1 MRLVYRIFVQ
11 VLSWLALLARSS
23 ASKDVEILALRQEV
37 AVLRRGN
44 PKPRIGWT
52 DRAVLAALSPLL
64 PKGLRAHR
72 IVTPGSLLR
81 WHRRLLAAK
90 WRQPKPPGRPPIP
103 DHVVALIVRLATE
116 NPTWGVVR
124 VQGELRR
131 LGHRVAA
138 STIRKILR
146 ARRIP
151 PPSRRDDTW
160 RTFLRSQAET
170 ILAMDFLHVDTV
182 MLKRLYAAVVI
193 EVGGRGA
200 YLLGVTD
207 HPTGA
212 WATQLARELAADL
225 EQADHHFTRLIRDR
239 DAKFT
244 ESFDAVFASVGV
256 EILLTAPQAPR
267 MNAYVERLI
276 GSIRRECC
284 DRILI
289 IGQRHL
295 HRVLT
300 EYIDHYN
307 TGRSHQ
313 GHGMALR
320 TPNDDATVLPFPTQ
334 TDQIRRRQRL
344 GGLFNEYQ
352 PAARKTRPGPVS
364 SFSTRT
370 GWGGL

>member
-1 MRLVYRIFVQ
+1 M
-11 VLSWLALLARSS
+11 ARSS

-37 AVLRRGN
+37 AILRRAN
-44 PKPRIGWT
+44 PKPRIGWK
-52 DRAVLAALSPLL
+52 DRAVLAALSRLL
-64 PKGLRAHR
+64 PKALRAHR
-72 IVTPGSLLR
+72 IVTPGTLLR
-81 WHRRLLAAK
+81 WHRRLIAAR
-90 WRQPKPPGRPPIP
+90 WRQPKAPGRPPIP
-103 DHVVALIVRLATE
+103 EDIVALIVRLATE
-116 NPTWGVVR
+116 NTTWGVVR

-131 LGHRVAA
+131 LGHCVAA

-170 ILAMDFLHVDTV
+170 ILAIDFLHVDTV

-193 EVGGRGA
+193 EIGSRRA

-212 WATQLARELAADL
+212 WATQLARELTFDL
-225 EQADHHFTRLIRDR
+225 EQAGHRFTRLIRDR

-244 ESFDAVFASVGV
+244 EAFDAVFASIGV
-256 EILLTAPQAPR
+256 EILLAAPQAPR
-267 MNAYVERLI
+267 MNAYAERLI

-300 EYIDHYN
+300 EYIDHHN

-313 GHGMALR
+313 GHGMALHA
-320 TPNDDATVLPFPTQ
+320 PNDDATVLPFPTQ
-334 TDQIRRRQRL
+334 TDRIHRRRRL
-344 GGLFNEYQ
+344 GGLLNEYH
-352 PAARKTRPGPVS
+352 PAA
-364 SFSTRT
+364 
-370 GWGGL
+370 

>member
-1 MRLVYRIFVQ
+1 MAVRLLYRIFVQ

-23 ASKDVEILALRQEV
+23 VSKDVEILALRQEV
-37 AVLRRGN
+37 AVLRRSN

-52 DRAVLAALSPLL
+52 DRAVLAALSRLL
-64 PKGLRAHR
+64 PKTLRAHR
-72 IVTPGSLLR
+72 IVTPGTLLR

-103 DHVVALIVRLATE
+103 DDVVALIIRLTTE

-146 ARRIP
+146 AHRIP

-160 RTFLRSQAET
+160 RTFLRAQAET
-170 ILAMDFLHVDTV
+170 ILAIDFLHVDTV

-193 EVGGRGA
+193 EVGSRRA
-200 YLLGVTD
+200 SLVGVTD

-212 WATQLARELAADL
+212 WATQLARELAFDL
-225 EQADHHFTRLIRDR
+225 EQSGRRFTRLIRDR

-244 ESFDAVFASVGV
+244 EAFDAVFASIGV
-256 EILLTAPQAPR
+256 EVLLTAPQAPR
-267 MNAYVERLI
+267 MNAYAERLI

-284 DRILI
+284 DRLLI
-289 IGQRHL
+289 TGQRHL
-295 HRVLT
+295 HRFA
-300 EYIDHYN
+300 D
-307 TGRSHQ
+307 
-313 GHGMALR
+313 
-320 TPNDDATVLPFPTQ
+320 
-334 TDQIRRRQRL
+334 
-344 GGLFNEYQ
+344 
-352 PAARKTRPGPVS
+352 
-364 SFSTRT
+364 
-370 GWGGL
+370 